1 MKTMND
7 ERVGWKEIE
16 AWDVHLTPAWRPSL
30 YTRSLVVKRS
40 IVRYNN
46 RSERPLH

>member
-16 AWDVHLTPAWRPSL
+16 AWDVHLHPPGDQAFIQEVLS
-30 YTRSLVVKRS
+30 
-40 IVRYNN
+40 
-46 RSERPLH
+46 